1 MSYSKNQFEVWY
13 GEMTEKRFTI
23 ESERIG
29 STYSIHIFKGDEVI
43 FEISNWGS
51 LSNIHKKE
59 CEEFVDYLNSITE
72 ENEKLKSENQRLSE
86 QKHIYKQDWKH
97 VCIDKELL
105 DSENEELKSRVDDL
119 KELNKIYVDFL
130 VNEGYELA
138 DVMGKGDVE

>member
-1 MSYSKNQFEVWY
+1 
-13 GEMTEKRFTI
+13 MTEKRFTI

-72 ENEKLKSENQRLSE
+72 ENEQLKLEIQKLKNQE
-86 QKHIYKQDWKH
+86 
-97 VCIDKELL
+97 
-105 DSENEELKSRVDDL
+105 
-119 KELNKIYVDFL
+119 
-130 VNEGYELA
+130 
-138 DVMGKGDVE
+138 